1 MVFVLL
7 MQARYIH
14 LTVGCI
20 FPVSYDMSKLYVHKG
35 LFFLYRTVS
44 RIFVL
49 GIPIVRIHRKAAGSA
64 LFLNTVN
71 MAKSIPTCDCLTI
84 QKEFAAFMTGIR
96 TKKVP
101 HGPVSKIAW
110 FSMELDRF
118 LVPCSLIFPKEDK
131 FLLFYGH
138 HNGILYVFKSETAKQ
153 CFICLSLSF
162 Y

>member
-1 MVFVLL
+1 MICPNF
-7 MQARYIH
+7 MSIR
-14 LTVGCI
+14 GCFSSI
-20 FPVSYDMSKLYVHKG
+20 ELFPVSSYWVFQS
-35 LFFLYRTVS
+35 S
-44 RIFVL
+44 ESIE
-49 GIPIVRIHRKAAGSA
+49 KAAGSA

-71 MAKSIPTCDCLTI
+71 MAKSIPTCDRLTI
-84 QKEFAAFMTGIR
+84 QKEFAAFMTGVR
-96 TKKVP
+96 TKKVL

-118 LVPCSLIFPKEDK
+118 LVPCPLMFPKEDQ